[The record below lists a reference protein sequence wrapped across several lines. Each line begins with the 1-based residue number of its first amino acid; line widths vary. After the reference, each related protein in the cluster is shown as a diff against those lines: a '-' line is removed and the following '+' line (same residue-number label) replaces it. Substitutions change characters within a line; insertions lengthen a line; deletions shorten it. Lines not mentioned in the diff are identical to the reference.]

1 MTGPLENEDLGLG
14 RVVSDESRQRMLR
27 PDGSFNV
34 RRTGIGVLRSHRI
47 YHDLV
52 SMSWP
57 AFVAVLAVVYGAVS
71 VAFGL
76 AFWALGPAA
85 LDAPPGD
92 AGGTGFLRALYF
104 SVQTFATIGYGRISP
119 VSHGAQALV
128 TAEAFVGIFYAA
140 LATGLT
146 FARVARPDADV
157 VFSRRLLVA
166 PYPGAPAPGTD
177 VPGTDVP
184 GGHALMFRL
193 ANARRGELSDVA
205 VEVTFSLLEHDPVVG
220 RRVRRYAPLD
230 LERRRVAFFPLT
242 WTVVHPLTSDSPA
255 WGKTDA
261 DLRAGDTEI
270 LVRLAALDE
279 ATMQGVVA
287 RTSYRAGDGDVVW
300 NRRFR
305 DLFDRT
311 GDVLTVDVSR
321 LDETDPVEPPDGGA
335 LAQASTASAGARS
348 AASSSV

>member
-1 MTGPLENEDLGLG
+1 
-14 RVVSDESRQRMLR
+14 MLR

-34 RRTGIGVLRSHRI
+34 RRTGLGVFRSHRL
-47 YHDLV
+47 YHELV
-52 SMSWP
+52 SMSWT
-57 AFVAVLAVVYGAVS
+57 AFVAVLALVYAAVIA
-71 VAFGL
+71 AFAV

-85 LDAPPGD
+85 LDAPAGD

-166 PYPGAPAPGTD
+166 PYAGAPGAPAPD
-177 VPGTDVP
+177 VGAP
-184 GGHALMFRL
+184 GGQALMFRL
-193 ANARRGELSDVA
+193 ANARRSELSDVS
-205 VEVTFSLLEHDPVVG
+205 VEVTFSVLVDDAAVG
-220 RRVRRYAPLD
+220 RPVRRFAPLD

-242 WTVVHPLTSDSPA
+242 WTVVHPLTPASPV
-255 WGKTDA
+255 WGLTDD
-261 DLRAGDTEI
+261 DLRRGDVEVF
-270 LVRLAALDE
+270 VRLSALDE
-279 ATMQGVVA
+279 ATMQPVVA

-300 NRRFR
+300 NARFR
-305 DLFDRT
+305 DLFDRS
-311 GDVLTVDVSR
+311 GSVLTVDVSR
-321 LDETDPVEPPDGGA
+321 LDETDPTEPPA
-335 LAQASTASAGARS
+335 
-348 AASSSV
+348 

>member
-1 MTGPLENEDLGLG
+1 MDASTPPDRATTEPGDLGLG
-14 RVVSDESRQRMLR
+14 RVLSDESRQRLLR

-34 RRTGIGVLRSHRI
+34 RRTGLGVFRTHRI

-57 AFVAVLAVVYGAVS
+57 AFTAVFALAYAFIS
-71 VAFGL
+71 VAFAVG
-76 AFWALGPAA
+76 FWALGPGA
-85 LDAPPGD
+85 LDAPPDD

-104 SVQTFATIGYGRISP
+104 SVQTFATIGYGRIAP
-119 VSHGAQALV
+119 VSHGAEVLV
-128 TAEAFVGIFYAA
+128 AVEAFVGIFYMA

-157 VFSRRLLVA
+157 VFSRRMLVA
-166 PYPGAPAPGTD
+166 PY
-177 VPGTDVP
+177 
-184 GGHALMFRL
+184 GGGQALMFRL
-193 ANARRGELSDVA
+193 VNARRGELSDVS
-205 VEVTFSLLEHDPVVG
+205 VEVTFSILEDDPVVG

>member
-1 MTGPLENEDLGLG
+1 MDDAPTPPARPFVETGDLGLG
-14 RVVSDESRQRMLR
+14 RVLSDESRQRLLR
-27 PDGSFNV
+27 PDGWFNV
-34 RRTGIGVLRSHRI
+34 RRTGLGVFRSHRI

-57 AFVAVLAVVYGAVS
+57 AFTAV
-71 VAFGL
+71 FGL
-76 AFWALGPAA
+76 AYTAVCVVFALGFWLLGPAA

-92 AGGTGFLRALYF
+92 AGGTGFGRALYF

-128 TAEAFVGIFYAA
+128 AVEAFVGIFYMA
-140 LATGLT
+140 LATGLA

-157 VFSRRLLVA
+157 VFSQRMLVA
-166 PYPGAPAPGTD
+166 PYQSGQ
-177 VPGTDVP
+177 
-184 GGHALMFRL
+184 ALMFRL
-193 ANARRGELSDVA
+193 VNARRGELSDVS
-205 VEVTFSLLEHDPVVG
+205 VEVTFSLLEDDPVVG

-230 LERRRVAFFPLT
+230 LERRRVTFFPLT
-242 WTVVHPLTSDSPA
+242 WTVVHPLTPESPV
-255 WGKTDA
+255 WGFTDA
-261 DLRAGDTEI
+261 DLRAGDAEI

-305 DLFDRT
+305 DLFDRS

-321 LDETDPVEPPDGGA
+321 LDETDPA
-335 LAQASTASAGARS
+335 
-348 AASSSV
+348 

>member
-1 MTGPLENEDLGLG
+1 
-14 RVVSDESRQRMLR
+14 MLR

-57 AFVAVLAVVYGAVS
+57 AFVAVLAVVYGVVS
-71 VAFGL
+71 AAFGL

-85 LDAPPGD
+85 LDAPAGD
-92 AGGTGFLRALYF
+92 AGGAGFLRALYF

-166 PYPGAPAPGTD
+166 PYQN
-177 VPGTDVP
+177 
-184 GGHALMFRL
+184 GHALMFRL
-193 ANARRGELSDVA
+193 ANARRAELSDVSA
-205 VEVTFSLLEHDPVVG
+205 EVTFSALVDDPVLG
-220 RRVRRYAPLD
+220 RRVRRYAALD
-230 LERRRVAFFPLT
+230 LERTRVAFFPLT
-242 WTVVHPLTSDSPA
+242 WTVVHPLTPASPA
-255 WGKTDA
+255 WGLSDA
-261 DLRAGDTEI
+261 DLRAGDAEI

-279 ATMQGVVA
+279 ATMQPVVA
-287 RTSYRAGDGDVVW
+287 RTSYRAGDIVW
-300 NRRFR
+300 GARFR
-305 DLFDRT
+305 DLFDRS
-311 GDVLTVDVSR
+311 GYVLTVDVSR
-321 LDETDPVEPPDGGA
+321 LDETDPAE
-335 LAQASTASAGARS
+335 
-348 AASSSV
+348 SVPAEA

>member
-193 ANARRGELSDVA
+193 ANARRAELSDVS
-205 VEVTFSLLEHDPVVG
+205 VEVTFSVLVADPVVG
-220 RRVRRYAPLD
+220 RRVRRYAALD
-230 LERRRVAFFPLT
+230 LERRRVAFFPLP
-242 WTVVHPLTSDSPA
+242 WTVVHPLTPASPA
-255 WGKTDA
+255 WGLTGA
-261 DLRAGDTEI
+261 DLRAGDAEI
-270 LVRLAALDE
+270 LVRLSALDE
-279 ATMQGVVA
+279 ATMQPVVA
-287 RTSYRAGDGDVVW
+287 RTSYRADDGDVVW
-300 NRRFR
+300 GRRFR
-305 DLFDRT
+305 DLFDRS
-311 GDVLTVDVSR
+311 GSVLTADVSR
-321 LDETDPVEPPDGGA
+321 LDETDPA
-335 LAQASTASAGARS
+335 
-348 AASSSV
+348 